1 MQSHG
6 ARADPLIRRLLRWN
20 DLIFLVLFI
29 AHLGGFIAIS
39 VIALRALG
47 SDSLGDFGGS
57 SIAPTAQTAYLLAI
71 IAVTGLV
78 LSVLM
83 LLLVR
88 VRRDG
93 QSDEAS

>member
-1 MQSHG
+1 M
-6 ARADPLIRRLLRWN
+6 
-20 DLIFLVLFI
+20 IFLVLFI